1 MSAAACRESDSRF
14 YAAQVVLTFEYLHFL
29 DLVYRDLKPENI
41 LIDHTGYLKV
51 SASLR
56 AHECSKASTL
66 TPFVLTFKS
75 PVSQVHN
82 HSSSQILSVEAIFP
96 IILSL
101 VGASAFVAVG
111 SIEMIDSFLLIQ
123 VIASFSAPTRRH
135 PAALRRDFSEP
146 FLCDACFFFY
156 LLLPNSEPHSRFYA
170 AQIVLAFEYL
180 HHLDLIY
187 RDLKPENLLIDSQG
201 FIKVSTVL
209 ARDNVHSP
217 QSRIHSLPPT
227 HTHTYTSRSR
237 LCLCACVCRVARCV
251 CPLRIHSFTVV
262 YVLNGFSSE
271 FLQVDG

>member
-56 AHECSKASTL
+56 AHECSKAAPTL
-66 TPFVLTFKS
+66 TPFILTFKS

-135 PAALRRDFSEP
+135 PAALRRDFSQP
-146 FLCDACFFFY
+146 CLCDACFFFY

-201 FIKVSTVL
+201 FIKVSSRHSRIASLTV
-209 ARDNVHSP
+209 RSTQPVHSVEAGFVCAHAIVG
-217 QSRIHSLPPT
+217 SFGAAARSVFIVVGITNRFISCYFSGLP
-227 HTHTYTSRSR
+227 
-237 LCLCACVCRVARCV
+237 LLAV
-251 CPLRIHSFTVV
+251 
-262 YVLNGFSSE
+262 
-271 FLQVDG
+271 